1 MPFLSDFDHY
11 KIETEILE
19 GGNEVL
25 SYEIVTDA
33 GLGLR
38 NAKFE
43 QRWYRQADIGQGSS
57 SNVWLEVK
65 RGANPETKRAV
76 KVVSKRRLLEINVD
90 YTRELKA
97 LTEFSKPK
105 YRQKGLFVDF
115 LGWWDNLDS
124 VFLAME
130 YFPMGSLEDNI
141 SSGLPKV
148 QVIDVMVQ
156 LLEGL
161 EIMHAEGFAHRDL
174 KPANIFVAHKDP
186 TWWVKIGDFG
196 ISKRI
201 QNQDTSL
208 RTFTGTHDYMA
219 PEFFGYVDGIDD
231 ERSDYTHAVDI
242 WALGCVVY
250 KLWTHTVP
258 FPSHSN
264 LRPLQRY
271 CSGRDPF
278 PVEAL
283 MSPGCPDVEITIIK
297 ALLNVEPSERP
308 SAKAALEMVPHSAA
322 MTPAKYYSLSS
333 QVARSKV
340 RPLKIDRGSA
350 SGQAAPITP
359 SEIMEMEWKRE
370 QAAPAGKKS
379 LLTPWRER
387 EEKEKEPEQ
396 AAPRK
401 KSALTTWYK
410 PKQMERKIE
419 QAELDMQRGLDFQR
433 EEEERVVAQQV
444 QEHLAKEGEK
454 IRLRYQRRTEMVRE
468 EEDRIVAQQVQE
480 HLAKE
485 DENLRLQNQRLH
497 NQRLQNQRRIEMA
510 REELGGRFTIQ
521 SSRRDPQR

>member
-1 MPFLSDFDHY
+1 MPSLSDFDHY
-11 KIETEILE
+11 KIETDILE
-19 GGNEVL
+19 DGNEVV
-25 SYEIVTDA
+25 SYEYITNV

-38 NAKFE
+38 NAKCE
-43 QRWYRQADIGQGSS
+43 RRWYRQANIGQGSC
-57 SNVWLEVK
+57 SNVWLEIQRDK
-65 RGANPETKRAV
+65 SETKRAV
-76 KVVSKRRLLEINVD
+76 KAISKRKLLEINVD

-105 YRQKGLFVDF
+105 YRQKGVFVDF
-115 LGWWDNLDS
+115 LGWWDDPDS

-130 YFPMGSLEDNI
+130 YFPIGSLEDSI
-141 SSGLPKV
+141 SSGPPNE

-231 ERSDYTHAVDI
+231 ERSDYTHVVDI

-322 MTPAKYYSLSS
+322 ATPAKYYSPSS
-333 QVARSKV
+333 QVARSTVRSLKIGPRL
-340 RPLKIDRGSA
+340 RPLKVDRGSA
-350 SGQAAPITP
+350 SGQAAPVILDDVAVNERTTRKKSSPTPFYERDTPFRERDTPFYEKITP
-359 SEIMEMEWKRE
+359 FYERDIPFHERDYPFHERDIPFCEID
-370 QAAPAGKKS
+370 
-379 LLTPWRER
+379 TPWRER
-387 EEKEKEPEQ
+387 EEKERELEQ
-396 AAPRK
+396 EGLPPPPPPPSPIERIIAYF
-401 KSALTTWYK
+401 SARERG
-410 PKQMERKIE
+410 ERKEI
-419 QAELDMQRGLDFQR
+419 RGSSSK
-433 EEEERVVAQQV
+433 
-444 QEHLAKEGEK
+444 KE
-454 IRLRYQRRTEMVRE
+454 IR
-468 EEDRIVAQQVQE
+468 
-480 HLAKE
+480 
-485 DENLRLQNQRLH
+485 
-497 NQRLQNQRRIEMA
+497 A
-510 REELGGRFTIQ
+510 RG
-521 SSRRDPQR
+521 SK